1 MTRPAATV
9 GRGRNPASP
18 AGLMTAQD
26 FLAECWGAKVPGYL
40 TIWRMNNKQSHYWRH
55 TAVGDFYDH
64 EPDVFHSIGT
74 CAKELGR
81 HRRPGNDD
89 IAAICGVYLDIDN
102 DKPYGRMA
110 AAAKHTIPT
119 VVVDSGNGIHAYYL
133 FDDGPWIFRSVE
145 ERAQAAALVR
155 GWVHAH
161 PAADRGAS
169 DLARILRLPETV
181 NAKDTDYP
189 RPVKVIEAD
198 GPRHKRADLLDLAR
212 ANLAGQERTAAWAS
226 PRVNLTGD
234 TSAFVAKLDALLD
247 LSPEFAAV
255 WHGERTFP
263 SNKGRTNL
271 SAADLSLCTLA
282 AGAMTDA
289 ELAKLIDMHRCEW
302 GTGDDIMKGQRRDY
316 QELTIGKARAA
327 ANRDAAVRGL
337 G

>member
-18 AGLMTAQD
+18 AGLMGAQD
-26 FLAECWGAKVPGYL
+26 FLAECWGAKVPGWL
-40 TIWRMNNKQSHYWRH
+40 TIWRMANKQSHYWPH
-55 TAVGDFYDH
+55 TAISDFYDY

-74 CAKELGR
+74 CVRELGR
-81 HRRPGNDD
+81 HRRPGNDN
-89 IAAICGVYLDIDN
+89 IAAICGLYLDIDGVGGTAELTYAE
-102 DKPYGRMA
+102 P
-110 AAAKHTIPT
+110 TIT
-119 VVVDSGNGIHAYYL
+119 VNSGNGIHPYYL

-145 ERAQAAALVR
+145 ERTQAAALVR
-155 GWVHAH
+155 GWVRLH
-161 PAADRGAS
+161 PAADQS
-169 DLARILRLPETV
+169 VHDLSRVMRLPETV

-189 RPVKVIEAD
+189 RPVKVIKAD
-198 GPRHKRADLLDLAR
+198 GPRHKRADLLDLVR
-212 ANLAGQERTAAWAS
+212 ANLAGQTRTDAWS
-226 PRVNLTGD
+226 TPHIELTGD

-263 SNKGRTNL
+263 TTKGRTNL

-282 AGAMTDA
+282 AGAMTDP
-289 ELAKLIDMHRCEW
+289 ELAKLIDLHRCQW
-302 GTGDDIMKGQRRDY
+302 GTAEDIYKGQRRDY

-337 G
+337 GS

>member
-1 MTRPAATV
+1 MTQATETNGRAPHPRAPA
-9 GRGRNPASP
+9 P
-18 AGLMTAQD
+18 LMGAQD
-26 FLAECWGAKVPGYL
+26 FLTECWGAKVPGYL
-40 TIWRMNNKQSHYWRH
+40 TIWRMANKQSHYWPH
-55 TAVGDFYDH
+55 TAISDFYDY

-74 CAKELGR
+74 CVRELGR
-81 HRRPGNDD
+81 HRRPGNDN
-89 IAAICGVYLDIDN
+89 IAAICGVYLDLDGIGGTAGLTYAE
-102 DKPYGRMA
+102 P
-110 AAAKHTIPT
+110 TIT
-119 VVVDSGNGIHAYYL
+119 VNSGNGIHAYYL
-133 FDDGPWIFRSVE
+133 FDGGPWIFRSVE
-145 ERAQAAALVR
+145 ERTQAAALVR

-189 RPVKVIEAD
+189 RPVKVIKAD
-198 GPRHKRADLLDLAR
+198 GPRHKRADLLDLVREHPAPHGCGD
-212 ANLAGQERTAAWAS
+212 ADS
-226 PRVNLTGD
+226 PTRVKLTGD

-263 SNKGRTNL
+263 SDKGRTNL

-302 GTGDDIMKGQRRDY
+302 GTAEDIYKGQRRDY

-337 G
+337 R